1 MQVSVEA
8 LNDLERRVTVQVP
21 AEQVNKEIQNRLQ
34 ALSRQLKMAGFRPG
48 KVPLKMVKQ
57 LHGHQV
63 QAEVISDLMEQS
75 LRDALIQEKLNPLSQ
90 PRIDPKPLEEG
101 QDFEY
106 SVTFEILP
114 PFETTGVETL
124 QIERPLADVTEQDI
138 DEMIET
144 LRWQQ
149 ANWSPV
155 ERPAEW
161 NDRIEIDFTGAIDG
175 ESFPGHQ
182 AKNTSLILG
191 RKTAFPELEQKLI
204 GLSPDAETEFDVTF
218 PLDYP
223 TRNVAGQTVHLQ
235 IKVHRVEEAT
245 LPEIDDA
252 FAARYDIH
260 EGGLAQLRQ
269 SLRGN
274 MERELREGIKTTIK
288 HQVFQGLLQANPITL
303 PQALVNQEIDQMATQ
318 MGLSVN
324 TKDED
329 KEALRQLKDH
339 LFGAQ
344 ARRRLTLGLLLTDL
358 ATRHHIELDEQRVR
372 DFLQSLAATYEE
384 PEQWIKACEQD
395 ATAMSSIRELAFE
408 NQVIDWVLERA
419 QVIEKTSNFSEVM
432 APLQR
437 PALLADQ
444 QSAEMEEMSSLQQ
457 PALSAAQEFSS

>member
-21 AEQVNKEIQNRLQ
+21 AEQVSREIQSRLQ
-34 ALSRQLKMAGFRPG
+34 ALSRQIKMAGFRPG
-48 KVPLKMVKQ
+48 KVPFKMVKQ

-63 QAEVISDLMEQS
+63 QAEVVTELMEQS
-75 LRDALIQEKLNPLSQ
+75 LRDALTQEKLNPLSQ

-114 PFETTGVETL
+114 PFETTGVEVL
-124 QIERPLADVTEQDI
+124 QIERPVADITEQDV

-149 ANWSPV
+149 ASWSPV
-155 ERPAEW
+155 ERPADW
-161 NDRIEIDFTGAIDG
+161 NDQMELDFTGAIDG
-175 ESFPGHQ
+175 QSFPGHQ

-191 RKTAFPELEQKLI
+191 RKMAFPELEQKLV
-204 GLSPDAETEFDVTF
+204 GLSPGVEAEFDITF
-218 PLDYP
+218 PPDYP
-223 TRNVAGQTVHLQ
+223 ARNVAGRTVHLQ
-235 IKVHRVEEAT
+235 VKVHRVEEAT

-260 EGGLAQLRQ
+260 EGGLARLRQ
-269 SLRGN
+269 SLRDN

-288 HQVFQGLLQANPITL
+288 HQVLQGLLQANPIAL
-303 PQALVNQEIDQMATQ
+303 PQALVNQEIDQMAAQ
-318 MGLSVN
+318 MGFSVN
-324 TKDED
+324 TKDE
-329 KEALRQLKDH
+329 EALRQLKNH
-339 LFGAQ
+339 LFSAQ
-344 ARRRLTLGLLLTDL
+344 ARRRLILGLLLTDL
-358 ATRHHIELDEQRVR
+358 ATRNHIELDEQRVR
-372 DFLQSLAATYEE
+372 DFLQSMAATYEE

-395 ATAMSSIRELAFE
+395 AKAMDSVRDLAFE

-419 QVIEKTSNFSEVM
+419 QVTEKPSSFAEIM

-437 PALLADQ
+437 PALMADQ
-444 QSAEMEEMSSLQQ
+444 QSADMEEMPPSLQQ
-457 PALSAAQEFSS
+457 TALSVGQGLSS

>member
-21 AEQVNKEIQNRLQ
+21 AEQVSREIQSRLQ
-34 ALSRQLKMAGFRPG
+34 ALSRQIKMAGFRPG
-48 KVPLKMVKQ
+48 KVPFKMVKQ

-63 QAEVISDLMEQS
+63 QAEVVSDLMEQS
-75 LRDALIQEKLNPLSQ
+75 LRDALTQEKLNPLSQ

-124 QIERPLADVTEQDI
+124 QIKRPVADVTEQDV

-149 ANWSPV
+149 ASWSPV

-161 NDRIEIDFTGAIDG
+161 NNRIELDFTGTIDG
-175 ESFPGHQ
+175 ESAPGHE

-191 RKTAFPELEQKLI
+191 RKMAFPELEQKLI
-204 GLSPDAETEFDVTF
+204 GLSPGAETEFDITF
-218 PLDYP
+218 PPDYP
-223 TRNVAGQTVHLQ
+223 ARNVAGQTVHLQ

-260 EGGLAQLRQ
+260 EGGLAGLRQ
-269 SLRGN
+269 SLRDN

-288 HQVFQGLLQANPITL
+288 HQVFQGLLQANPIVL
-303 PQALVNQEIDQMATQ
+303 PQALINQEIDQMAAQ
-318 MGLSVN
+318 MGFSVN
-324 TKDED
+324 AEDE
-329 KEALRQLKDH
+329 EALRQLKNH
-339 LFGAQ
+339 LFSAQ
-344 ARRRLTLGLLLTDL
+344 ARRRITLGLLLTDL
-358 ATRHHIELDEQRVR
+358 ATRNHIELDEQRVR
-372 DFLQSLAATYEE
+372 DFLQAMAATYEE

-395 ATAMSSIRELAFE
+395 AKAMDSVRDLAFE

-419 QVIEKTSNFSEVM
+419 QVTEKSSNFAEVM

-437 PALLADQ
+437 PALMADQ
-444 QSAEMEEMSSLQQ
+444 ESTEIEEMPSLQQ
-457 PALSAAQEFSS
+457 LAPSTGQELPS